1 MSSFSASFS
10 TWLSLLRPQS
20 QTCRNDSQCIQHL
33 SCSPLRLLT
42 ASEIRLR
49 TPPALFL
56 YVRATA
62 ETSRFYDIQATSV
75 ATCCVAHVSLVFG
88 DWIHQKSK
96 NPYVLGANHDMTDM
110 YIMVRV
116 IHPVLGIHFSCVWT
130 PLFMDWWL
138 FSNTGNHPMFWPRI
152 QTIRDQTPDPNER
165 VPHSCSDLGVA
176 TLRCESWAKLIF
188 PNFPQLDMREP
199 TVFLAPWG
207 HHELPL
213 TQLTSVIASERMK
226 ITNAHSQR
234 RNHSQRSMWPKYI
247 YIFYIDLHR
256 FTMIYQPSSI
266 SAQ

>member
-1 MSSFSASFS
+1 MCMMNP
-10 TWLSLLRPQS
+10 SLHGLMTVLQYGKPPHVLTTNSDDPWPDSRP
-20 QTCRNDSQCIQHL
+20 L
-33 SCSPLRLLT
+33 
-42 ASEIRLR
+42 
-49 TPPALFL
+49 
-56 YVRATA
+56 
-62 ETSRFYDIQATSV
+62 
-75 ATCCVAHVSLVFG
+75 
-88 DWIHQKSK
+88 
-96 NPYVLGANHDMTDM
+96 
-110 YIMVRV
+110 
-116 IHPVLGIHFSCVWT
+116 
-130 PLFMDWWL
+130 
-138 FSNTGNHPMFWPRI
+138 
-152 QTIRDQTPDPNER
+152 ER
-165 VPHSCSDLGVA
+165 VPHSCPDLGVA
-176 TLRCESWAKLIF
+176 TLRCELWAKLIF